1 MFFTA
6 HVRIGRASV
15 LTIWFALPLVL
26 LFATAAR
33 VCLLQ
38 PVVPRPDE
46 SVSQL
51 HSRYTA
57 ALLELGKQ
65 HNVQLN
71 IVD

>member
-1 MFFTA
+1 MLHYT
-6 HVRIGRASV
+6 SSPPCPPSCSS
-15 LTIWFALPLVL
+15 T
-26 LFATAAR
+26 T
-33 VCLLQ
+33 Q
-38 PVVPRPDE
+38 PVVPRPEE

-57 ALLELGKQ
+57 ALLALGKQ